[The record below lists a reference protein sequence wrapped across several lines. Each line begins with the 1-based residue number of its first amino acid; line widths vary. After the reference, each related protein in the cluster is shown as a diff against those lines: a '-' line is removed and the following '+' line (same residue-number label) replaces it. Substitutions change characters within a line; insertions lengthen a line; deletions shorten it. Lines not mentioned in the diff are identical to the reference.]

1 MSNLLVTR
9 ATRLLSCLLVPLLL
23 LYMPA
28 EAQNRKITGRVTA
41 TDNQNP
47 LAGVTVTVKG
57 TSSGTT
63 TDANGEFSLTAPLT
77 AKTLVLSYIGFET
90 QEVAV
95 GTGRIMVGLRPSSHA
110 MDEVVVVGYGTQKR
124 GEVTSAIST
133 VKASDFNQGGALN
146 AMDLV
151 QGKVAGLEIVRTSG
165 DNPNSGVSI
174 QLRSATS
181 LTGTNSPLIIIDG
194 IPNGNL
200 DLLQQ
205 DDIASFDVLKDG
217 SAAAIYGTQANGGV
231 IIVTTKKGRSGPV
244 HFDYSTYF
252 KKDFILRKPDFLSP
266 SQYRGLAASGKIDS
280 QYVTGIYDANTNA
293 FDSLVNHD
301 NLTTYHQLAMS
312 GGNDNVSYR
321 ASIFYSNLE
330 GIAIANARKQYGGR
344 FSMTAKG
351 LDNRFHAQFD
361 LAQNFNK
368 ANMEGGGQWLAAETR
383 IPTLPI
389 HDSINHFYTSKNSSN
404 PVSDIAQTMYTRDQ
418 GTSSADAALSL
429 DIWKGI
435 SVGISGSVMRN
446 SYIDNQYADLNSDQS
461 LYNNDQYPGGG
472 YAYKGTDVTLDYNS
486 NPTISYTRTFGGR
499 HHVSAIGGYQYT
511 YHTETSF
518 SEDNR
523 GFLSDDNQDNNI
535 GAGQALA
542 DGRADMSSYKE
553 SEVLISYFARANYN
567 FADKY
572 FLQVSVRRDGSSKFG
587 ANDKWGNFPAISGGW
602 DIAREDFMSHQK
614 IFDDLKLRL
623 GYGVTGNSGIPPY
636 QSLVVLGTGGQYA
649 FPDGVY
655 RQTYG
660 PANNPNPNLK
670 WERKAETNL
679 GIDFSLLH
687 GRVTGTIDGF
697 YRKTTDL
704 LYNYTAQLPPY
715 IQSSIYTNVGAM
727 ASKGIEVTL
736 SGNVVK
742 NRDFTWRMD
751 VTASHASN
759 KMLSFS
765 NQLYHFSY
773 LTTGGIPGPGALG
786 NALRIDSNGAIGN
799 FYGKKFAGL
808 DANGHWL
815 FYKADGKTKV
825 GIQDYDPSLDD
836 RVIGNA
842 IPKFIFSWTNT
853 FYYRNFDLRVFF
865 RGRLGNKILNTMD
878 LTYGNQENL
887 PNNVLASA
895 LGKYGALHDTYEFS
909 DYYLQPGGFLKLANV
924 TLGYTFKLHNNY
936 IRSLRL
942 YASGNNLLLFTKYSG
957 GDPDLVDDTGLAPGI
972 EGQGAYPST
981 RDVAVGLNLG
991 F

>member
-28 EAQNRKITGRVTA
+28 KAQTRKITGKITA
-41 TDNQNP
+41 TDTNNP

-57 TSSGTT
+57 TSTGTT
-63 TDANGEFSLTAPLT
+63 TDASGEFSLTIPAG

-90 QEVAV
+90 SEVSI
-95 GTGRIMVGLRPSSHA
+95 GTGRVVVGLRPSSRA
-110 MDEVVVVGYGTQKR
+110 MDEVVVVGYGTQKK

-133 VKASDFNQGGALN
+133 VKAADFNQGGAFN

-151 QGKVAGLEIVRTSG
+151 QGKVAGLEVVRTSG
-165 DNPNSGVSI
+165 SNPNSSPALQIRGAV
-174 QLRSATS
+174 S
-181 LTGTNSPLIIIDG
+181 LTGTNGPLVIIDG

-231 IIVTTKKGRSGPV
+231 IIVTTKKGHSGPV
-244 HFDYSTYF
+244 HFDYSTYA

-266 SQYRGLAASGKIDS
+266 SQYRYYASIGKIDS
-280 QYVTGIYDANTNA
+280 GYVTGQYDANTNA
-293 FDSLVNHD
+293 FDSLVNHN
-301 NLTTYHQLAMS
+301 NLSLYHELSMS
-312 GGNDNVSYR
+312 GGSENVNYR
-321 ASIFYSNLE
+321 ASIYYENFE

-344 FSMTAKG
+344 FSMFAKG

-368 ANMEGGGQWLAAETR
+368 ANLEGGGQWLAAETR

-404 PVSDIAQTMYTRDQ
+404 PISDIAQTMYTRDQ
-418 GTSSADAALSL
+418 GTNSADGSL
-429 DIWKGI
+429 NLDVWKGI
-435 SVGISGSVMRN
+435 SVGASGSVMRN

-472 YAYKGTDVTLDYNS
+472 YAYKGTDVQLDYNF
-486 NPTISYTRTFGGR
+486 NPTINYTRTFGGA
-499 HHVSAIGGYQYT
+499 HHVSAIAGYQYT

-553 SEVLISYFARANYN
+553 AEVLISYFARANYN
-567 FADKY
+567 FNDKY
-572 FLQVSVRRDGSSKFG
+572 FLQASIRRDGSSKFG
-587 ANDKWGNFPAISGGW
+587 ANHKWGNFPSLSGGW
-602 DIAREDFMSHQK
+602 DIARENFMAHQK
-614 IFDDLKLRL
+614 IFDDLKIRL
-623 GYGVTGNSGIPPY
+623 GYGATGNSGISPY
-636 QSLVVLGTGGQYA
+636 QSLVQLSTGGQYA

-660 PANNPNPNLK
+660 PANNPNPDLK
-670 WERKAETNL
+670 WEKKSETNL
-679 GIDFSLLH
+679 GIDFSMFH
-687 GRVTGTIDGF
+687 GRFTGSIDGF
-697 YRKTTDL
+697 YRKTTDI
-704 LYNYTAQLPPY
+704 LYNYSAQLPPFV
-715 IQSSIYTNVGAM
+715 QSTLYTNVGAM
-727 ASKGIEVTL
+727 ENHGIEVTL
-736 SGNVVK
+736 GGTVVK
-742 NRDFTWRMD
+742 NRDFTWKMD
-751 VTASHASN
+751 ATASTAAN

-765 NQLYHFSY
+765 NQTYHVSY
-773 LTTGGIPGPGALG
+773 LYTGGIPGPGALG
-786 NALRIDSNGAIGN
+786 NAERIDSNGNIGN
-799 FYGKKFAGL
+799 FFGKKFAGL
-808 DANGHWL
+808 DANGAWL
-815 FYKADGKTKV
+815 FYKKDGKTKV
-825 GIQDYDPSLDD
+825 GIQDYDPSQDD
-836 RVIGNA
+836 RVIGNG
-842 IPKFIFSWTNT
+842 IPKFLFSWTNT
-853 FYYRNFDLRVFF
+853 FFYKNFDLRIFL
-865 RGRLGNKILNTMD
+865 RGRLGYKILNTMD
-878 LTYGNQENL
+878 LTYGNQENI
-887 PNNVLASA
+887 PNNVLTSA
-895 LGKYGALHDTYEFS
+895 FGKYAALHDTYEFS
-909 DYYLQPGGFLKLANV
+909 DYYLQPGGFLKLANL
-924 TLGYTFKLHNNY
+924 TLGYTFKMHNNY

-981 RDVAVGLNLG
+981 RDIAIGLNLG